1 MSNNDK
7 NETESP
13 DIIEEIIPGKN
24 NDYNDKSINQNNIN
38 NQQSFIENYDED
50 EAAHAVIKVSEES
63 KKTIETNT
71 DEARNQIPRYTQA
84 INDTQKQTAQ
94 ATKALAENYLEIQK
108 QAINSFQSI
117 FIPYFENVQNQLWSN
132 QHVFRSM
139 QEMYSTLVSN
149 YTESVLAFSK
159 LWNDIAFSNVGLF
172 RSATN
177 KAID

>member
-24 NDYNDKSINQNNIN
+24 NDYNDKSINRNNIN
-38 NQQSFIENYDED
+38 NPQSFIENYDED
-50 EAAHAVIKVSEES
+50 ESAHAVIKASEES
-63 KKTIETNT
+63 KKTIGRNT
-71 DEARNQIPRYTQA
+71 DEVGNQIPRYTQA

-108 QAINSFQSI
+108 QTINYFQSI

-132 QHVFRSM
+132 QNVFRSM
-139 QEMYSTLVSN
+139 PEMYSRLVSN

-177 KAID
+177 KAND

>member
-24 NDYNDKSINQNNIN
+24 NDYNDKSIDQNNIN

-63 KKTIETNT
+63 KKTIERNT
-71 DEARNQIPRYTQA
+71 DEVRNQIPRYTHA

-159 LWNDIAFSNVGLF
+159 LWNDIAFSNAGLF

-177 KAID
+177 KADD

>member
-24 NDYNDKSINQNNIN
+24 NNYNDKSINQNNIN

-50 EAAHAVIKVSEES
+50 EAAHSVINVSEES
-63 KKTIETNT
+63 KKTIERNT
-71 DEARNQIPRYTQA
+71 DEVRNQIPRYTQA

-94 ATKALAENYLEIQK
+94 VTKALAENYLEIQK

-139 QEMYSTLVSN
+139 PDMYSKLVSN
-149 YTESVLAFSK
+149 YTEIVLAFSK
-159 LWNDIAFSNVGLF
+159 LWNDIAFSNAGLI

-177 KAID
+177 KVND